1 MSDISLKPDKN
12 KPKLKKGDITNKSVL
27 LFTSKN
33 YILLIIAVFTLFL
46 GFFLLSG
53 GGSDG
58 YDYSKEIF
66 SLQRRLIAPIIL
78 IAALILCF
86 FSIMTKK

>member
-1 MSDISLKPDKN
+1 MSNISLKPDKN

-46 GFFLLSG
+46 GFFLL
-53 GGSDG
+53 
-58 YDYSKEIF
+58 
-66 SLQRRLIAPIIL
+66 
-78 IAALILCF
+78 
-86 FSIMTKK
+86 